1 MTDSQAPST
10 DKLPSSRQ
18 LFRSTII
25 AMVVATVV
33 LVAAVLPAEY
43 GIDPTGI
50 GAWSGLKKMG
60 DIKVGLE
67 QESAAEDGAAS
78 EGKPV
83 MAADVSSV
91 EPVVVSPVE
100 QKPSQSDVVKHTLAV
115 GEAVEFKLQMRA
127 GTVAQYKWSTTG
139 GRLNHDTHG
148 DGRRGSGDFISYK
161 KGRMVTSDRG
171 ELVAAFDGFHG
182 WYWRNRDSQPVSF
195 TLEVSGDYI
204 ALKRMM

>member
-18 LFRSTII
+18 LFQSTII
-25 AMVVATVV
+25 AVVVATTV
-33 LVAAVLPAEY
+33 LVVAVLPAEY

-50 GAWSGLKKMG
+50 GAWSGLKNMG

-67 QESAAEDGAAS
+67 QESAIQDGAAS
-78 EGKPV
+78 DAVES
-83 MAADVSSV
+83 AAASRVAQKVSHT
-91 EPVVVSPVE
+91 
-100 QKPSQSDVVKHTLAV
+100 DVVEHTLAP
-115 GEAVEFKLQMRA
+115 GEAVEFKLEMKEGA
-127 GTVAQYKWSTTG
+127 VAQYKWSTTG

-148 DGRRGSGDFISYK
+148 DGSRGSGDFISYK
-161 KGRMVTSDRG
+161 KGRMVVFDQG

-182 WYWRNRDSQPVSF
+182 WYWRNRDSQAVSV
-195 TLEVSGDYI
+195 TLEVSGDYV

>member
-1 MTDSQAPST
+1 MTDSQAPSV

-18 LFRSTII
+18 LFHSTII
-25 AMVVATVV
+25 AIVVATVV

-50 GAWSGLKKMG
+50 GARLGLKKMG
-60 DIKVGLE
+60 DIKAGLE
-67 QESAAEDGAAS
+67 LKSAVQDGAAS
-78 EGKPV
+78 GGRPT
-83 MAADVSSV
+83 M
-91 EPVVVSPVE
+91 VVDAPPAESAVVRPVE
-100 QKPSQSDVVKHTLAV
+100 QKASQSDAVEYTLAP
-115 GEAVEFKLQMRA
+115 GEAVEFKLEMKEGA
-127 GTVAQYKWSTTG
+127 VAQYNWSTTS

-161 KGRMVTSDRG
+161 KGRMVSSDQG

-182 WYWRNRDSQPVSF
+182 WYWRNRDKQPVSF

-204 ALKRMM
+204 TLKRMM